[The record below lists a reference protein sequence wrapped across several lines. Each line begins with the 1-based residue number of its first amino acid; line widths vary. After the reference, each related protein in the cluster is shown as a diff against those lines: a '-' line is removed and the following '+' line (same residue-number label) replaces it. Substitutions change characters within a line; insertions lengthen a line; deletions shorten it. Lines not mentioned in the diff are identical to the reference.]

1 MIALSSRAYVL
12 NWYGSRIAIIGYGL
26 LCLHILLFGVLA
38 LANPQL
44 YNALTYEDQL
54 VENLTAVWYLL
65 ASVLL
70 FVVAR
75 NEQRGIARGI
85 YIMVGIALVFI
96 AGEEISWGQRIIGF
110 ATPDYLLDTNVQ
122 EEFNF
127 HNISNRFVSFIA
139 MFYHKGRLALC
150 VITITALFCGRDR
163 LLGIPLPSL
172 PLVLGFLAAD
182 AYLKQH
188 SLFIWPAFILQ
199 ETNMPL
205 LFLGSYALISRQY
218 KLLLIVAVAALVIA
232 VNAYVISQTIL
243 TLTYPAEV
251 TEYLISVTYVW
262 YAVELL
268 MSQRRAAM
276 LPGCKQIGVKLSAA
290 ICPRRLAI
298 KLCAIVIVA
307 SIGLMLIA
315 YSRNVFPE
323 AHFAYIYGADAPFD
337 DTEPT
342 VRANFDIYIQDG
354 RIYYYKESC
363 TQEDVA
369 DLFFLHIIPVQEDDL
384 VESWRPHGFENL
396 DFPFEGRGVLL
407 GEKCAAHIELPSYP
421 IALIRTGQYIQNGG
435 RLWEVEFAPP
445 SP

>member
-1 MIALSSRAYVL
+1 MITPPWTFAL
-12 NWYGSRIAIIGYGL
+12 NWYGSSVAIAGYGL
-26 LCLHILLFGVLA
+26 LCMHILLFGVLA

-44 YNALTYEDQL
+44 YNALTWEDQL

-70 FVVAR
+70 FIVASI
-75 NEQRGIARGI
+75 EQRGIARGI

-110 ATPDYLLDTNVQ
+110 ATPDYLVDINDQ

-127 HNISNRFVSFIA
+127 HNVSNIFVNFIG
-139 MFYHKGRLALC
+139 MIYRKCRLALC
-150 VITITALFCGRDR
+150 IVTITALFCGRDR
-163 LLGIPLPSL
+163 LLGIPLPSV

-182 AYLKQH
+182 AYLTQQ
-188 SLFIWPAFILQ
+188 SLFIWPVFIFR

-205 LFLGSYALISRQY
+205 LFLGSCAVISRQY
-218 KLLLIVAVAALVIA
+218 KLLLIVTVTLMVIA
-232 VNAYVISQTIL
+232 VNSYVINQTIMS
-243 TLTYPAEV
+243 LTYPQEV
-251 TEYLISVTYVW
+251 IEYLVSVTYVW

-276 LPGCKQIGVKLSAA
+276 LLKCKRIGVQLSAA
-290 ICPRRLAI
+290 ICLRRLAI
-298 KLCAIVIVA
+298 KLCAIVMVA

-323 AHFAYIYGADAPFD
+323 AHFEYIYGADAPFD
-337 DTEPT
+337 DTEPAA
-342 VRANFDIYIQDG
+342 RANFDIYIQDG
-354 RIYYYKESC
+354 RIYYYKEGC
-363 TQEDVA
+363 TQEHVA

-384 VESWRPHGFENL
+384 VESWRPHGFENR

-407 GEKCAAHIELPSYP
+407 GGKCAAHIELPSYP
-421 IALIRTGQYIQNGG
+421 IALIRTGQHIPYGG
-435 RLWEVEFAPP
+435 RLWEVEIEPP
-445 SP
+445 P